1 MSTESVDG
9 MLIFLAKTEQK
20 HDDANLA
27 ASER

>member
-9 MLIFLAKTEQK
+9 MLIFLAKTEK